1 MSNVKS
7 PRLPGEYIY
16 VDVPGIESLY
26 AQIVD
31 AAGTSRTTTAQ
42 KGLSAKVGSGSR
54 LRNFLVTLLRGLGGE
69 ASAALTAS
77 HAWTEES
84 TRVQTA
90 ERRVERVVDLL
101 SKYGHDYFF
110 TSLSEASRRLQT
122 TDVPV
127 FINILD
133 SFNAP
138 QLYWRWLGTDRVNSD
153 GYLLLEKGGA
163 VDYNYADDYYKQFSA
178 LVRLSASTKKMMTRA
193 LWRSYYFRDFA
204 GGHVPFGV
212 FGILSGPSDYLQIK
226 PFAITAIT
234 L

>member
-1 MSNVKS
+1 M
-7 PRLPGEYIY
+7 
-16 VDVPGIESLY
+16 
-26 AQIVD
+26 
-31 AAGTSRTTTAQ
+31 
-42 KGLSAKVGSGSR
+42 
-54 LRNFLVTLLRGLGGE
+54 
-69 ASAALTAS
+69 
-77 HAWTEES
+77 
-84 TRVQTA
+84 QTA

-138 QLYWRWLGTDRVNSD
+138 QFYWRWLGTDRVDSD

-163 VDYNYADDYYKQFSA
+163 VDYTYADDYYKQFTA
-178 LVRLSASTKKMMTRA
+178 LVRLSASINKMTRA
-193 LWRSYYFRDFA
+193 LPAFSFTAYYIRDFA
-204 GGHVPFGV
+204 GCRVPFGV

-226 PFAITAIT
+226 PFAIT

>member
-1 MSNVKS
+1 M
-7 PRLPGEYIY
+7 
-16 VDVPGIESLY
+16 
-26 AQIVD
+26 
-31 AAGTSRTTTAQ
+31 
-42 KGLSAKVGSGSR
+42 
-54 LRNFLVTLLRGLGGE
+54 
-69 ASAALTAS
+69 
-77 HAWTEES
+77 
-84 TRVQTA
+84 QTA

-138 QLYWRWLGTDRVNSD
+138 QFYWRWLGTDRVDSD

-163 VDYNYADDYYKQFSA
+163 VDYTYADDYYKQFTA
-178 LVRLSASTKKMMTRA
+178 LVRLSARMTKKIMTRA
-193 LWRSYYFRDFA
+193 LWGFSLYYFRNFA
-204 GGHVPFGV
+204 GCHVPFGV

-226 PFAITAIT
+226 PFAIT

>member
-1 MSNVKS
+1 M
-7 PRLPGEYIY
+7 
-16 VDVPGIESLY
+16 
-26 AQIVD
+26 QM
-31 AAGTSRTTTAQ
+31 
-42 KGLSAKVGSGSR
+42 
-54 LRNFLVTLLRGLGGE
+54 
-69 ASAALTAS
+69 
-77 HAWTEES
+77 
-84 TRVQTA
+84 A

-101 SKYGHDYFF
+101 TKYGHDYFF

-138 QLYWRWLGTDRVNSD
+138 QFSWRWLGTDRVNSD

-163 VDYNYADDYYKQFSA
+163 VDYTYSDDYYKQFTA
-178 LVRLSASTKKMMTRA
+178 LARLSAGTKKMMTRA
-193 LWRSYYFRDFA
+193 LWGFSLCYFRDFA
-204 GGHVPFGV
+204 GCHVPFGV

-226 PFAITAIT
+226 PFAIT